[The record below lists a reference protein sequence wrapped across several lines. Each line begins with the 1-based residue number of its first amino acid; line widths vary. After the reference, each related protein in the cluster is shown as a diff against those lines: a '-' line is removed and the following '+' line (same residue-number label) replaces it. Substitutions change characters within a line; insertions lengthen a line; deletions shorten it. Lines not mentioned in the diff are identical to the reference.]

1 VLFLDTSAL
10 LKLAVDEDHSAAARS
25 ALTADNQWLGS
36 EILRVE
42 LVRTLM
48 RTPSAEQTVPLARDL
63 LQRVRMVP
71 VDRSA
76 LEQAAR
82 LTPRA
87 LRSLNALHLAAALTI
102 PGLTALVTYD
112 KRLAEAAR
120 LHGLPVAAPGL
131 EL

>member
-1 VLFLDTSAL
+1 VLYLDTSAL
-10 LKLAVDEDHSAAARS
+10 LKLVVDEDHSAAARDV
-25 ALTADNQWLGS
+25 ATADTRWVGS

-42 LVRTLM
+42 LVRALA
-48 RTPSAEQTVPLARDL
+48 RAPLAERTLPVAADL
-63 LQRVRMVP
+63 LQRIRMVP
-71 VDRSA
+71 IDRDA

-87 LRSLNALHLAAALTI
+87 LRSLDALHLAAALAI

-112 KRLAEAAR
+112 KRLADAAR
-120 LHGLPVAAPGL
+120 LHGVPVAAPGA